1 MSETMSVQEY
11 REKMSTGKTKRQDH
25 EHQEQVYLFN
35 WIAIMER
42 QYPELS
48 LLFAIPNG
56 GQRHVLVA
64 MKMKAEGVKSGV
76 PDLFLP
82 VARGNYHGLFIEM
95 KAGKNKT
102 SEKQN
107 VWIENLQ
114 KQGYMVEVCYGSD
127 EAQDLLV
134 SYLEQPIY
142 PKMQFTGKK

>member
-11 REKMSTGKTKRQDH
+11 RERMSSSKTKRQDH

-35 WIAIMER
+35 WAAIMEGR
-42 QYPELS
+42 YPELA

-107 VWIENLQ
+107 EWIEKLT
-114 KQGYMVEVCYGSD
+114 KQGYMVEVCYGSE
-127 EAQDLLV
+127 EAQDLLI
-134 SYLEQPIY
+134 SYLEQQKY
-142 PKMQFTGKK
+142 PKMQFSGKK